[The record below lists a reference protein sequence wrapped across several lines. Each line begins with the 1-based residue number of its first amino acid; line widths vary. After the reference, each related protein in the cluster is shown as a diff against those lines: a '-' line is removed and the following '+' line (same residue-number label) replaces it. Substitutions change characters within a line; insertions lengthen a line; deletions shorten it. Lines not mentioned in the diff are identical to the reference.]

1 MNAQKRKTIS
11 RSDPI
16 IRAGLMI
23 CSALKLGEAV
33 TRQDAAPPGRRADG
47 ED

>member
-1 MNAQKRKTIS
+1 MSAQKRKTIS

-16 IRAGLMI
+16 VRADLLI

-33 TRQDAAPPGRRADG
+33 RRQDASSPGRRADG

>member
-11 RSDPI
+11 KSDPI
-16 IRAGLMI
+16 IGADLMI

-33 TRQDAAPPGRRADG
+33 RRQDASPPGRRADG

>member
-11 RSDPI
+11 KSDPI
-16 IRAGLMI
+16 IRADLMI
-23 CSALKLGEAV
+23 RSALKLGEAV
-33 TRQDAAPPGRRADG
+33 GRQDASSPGRRADG